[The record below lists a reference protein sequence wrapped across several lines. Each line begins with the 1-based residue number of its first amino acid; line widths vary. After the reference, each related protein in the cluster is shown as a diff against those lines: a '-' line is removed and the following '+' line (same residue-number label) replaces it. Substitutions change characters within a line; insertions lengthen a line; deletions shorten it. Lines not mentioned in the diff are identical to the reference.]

1 MRFQKDEEASE
12 VGEAA
17 DAEATGDVGG
27 TGQEA
32 QNARLGEMISAVF
45 DEALRVT
52 ADPKRAAELASRVVS
67 RILLLTGNR
76 AVVERLSSV

>member
-1 MRFQKDEEASE
+1 MRFQRDDETME
-12 VGEAA
+12 
-17 DAEATGDVGG
+17 TGG
-27 TGQEA
+27 TEQDA

-45 DEALRVT
+45 EEALRVT